1 MKFSLRDTQTDFAIH
16 DISSSELIHFLLDKK
31 VIDELKINIA
41 VSKIAE
47 LAINKSIKI
56 KHYAIIRTQ

>member
-1 MKFSLRDTQTDFAIH
+1 MKFSIRDTQTDFSLH
-16 DISSSELIHFLLDKK
+16 EVSSSELIHFLLDKK

-41 VSKIAE
+41 VSKIAG